1 MMVALTQQAPADVL
15 ANVAA
20 IGASAVVILVVV
32 LRSRRP
38 ERGAAEFF
46 TAGRG
51 FTATQNG
58 MALTGGYLSAA
69 TFLGVAGAIAV
80 YGYDGLLLAVAALVA
95 WLVALLLVGE
105 WTRNTGRTTLG
116 DVIAFRLRDRAVR
129 KAVAAATLLITIL
142 LLVVQIAAV
151 GGMASLLLGIGSDN
165 RFLQSVVIAC
175 VGAVV
180 IGCVLAGGMR
190 GITWVQILKA
200 NLLVV
205 TGAVLAAWVL
215 GRYGFDGSALL
226 GAAVANSPHAG
237 EQLLAPGL
245 QFGSGAL
252 AKLDFLSLAIA
263 AVLGPASMPHV
274 VMRFY
279 TVADGPTARR
289 SVAWAIWLVGTFLLL
304 VIVIGFGAAALVG
317 AQTVLAAPGASNS
330 AVPLL
335 AHRLGGAPLLG
346 LVAAAVFTTV
356 LGVATGMLIAA
367 ATSFSRD
374 LYGTR
379 RNHAELGVARVAVV
393 VVGVVATAGAVLV
406 NGQNVAVLLALAL
419 AVAASANLPSL
430 VYALFWRE
438 FNTTGALCGIYGGTA
453 LSLLLVVFSPA
464 ATGTPSSMLPGLDI
478 AVFPLANPGLVAI
491 PAAFLLA
498 AVGTWVGQ
506 RDDMAKRRFAE
517 MEVRAVT
524 GAEPPDDDE
533 PEPDR

>member
-1 MMVALTQQAPADVL
+1 MTVALTQQAPA
-15 ANVAA
+15 NIAA
-20 IGASAVVILVVV
+20 IGASAALILVVV

-38 ERGAAEFF
+38 GRGAAEFF
-46 TAGRG
+46 TAGHG
-51 FTATQNG
+51 FTAAQNG

-69 TFLGVAGAIAV
+69 TFLGVAGAIVV
-80 YGYDGLLLAVAALVA
+80 YGYDGVLLAVAALVA

-105 WTRNTGRTTLG
+105 WTRNTGRSTLG

-129 KAVAAATLLITIL
+129 KAVAVAALLVTVL

-151 GGMASLLLGIGSDN
+151 GGVVSLLLGIRGDD
-165 RFLQSVVIAC
+165 RVLQSVVIAC
-175 VGAVV
+175 VGGLV

-190 GITWVQILKA
+190 GVTWVQMLEA

-245 QFGSGAL
+245 QFGGSAL
-252 AKLDFLSLAIA
+252 AKLDLLSFALA
-263 AVLGPASMPHV
+263 AVLGPASMPHL
-274 VMRFY
+274 VMRYY
-279 TVADGPTARR
+279 TVPDGPTVRR
-289 SVAWAIWLVGTFLLL
+289 SVAWAIWLVGAFLLL
-304 VIVIGFGAAALVG
+304 VVVIGFGAAALVG
-317 AQTVLAAPGASNS
+317 ARTVLAAPGASNS

-356 LGVATGMLIAA
+356 LGLATALLIAA

-374 LYGTR
+374 LYGSR
-379 RNHAELGVARVAVV
+379 RNHTELGVARVAVV
-393 VVGVVATAGAVLV
+393 VVGVVATAGAMLA
-406 NGQNVAVLLALAL
+406 NGQNVAVLLALAM
-419 AVAASANLPSL
+419 AVAAAATLPSL

-438 FNTTGALCGIYGGTA
+438 FNTTGALCAIYGGTA
-453 LSLLLVVFSPA
+453 LSLLLVALSPA
-464 ATGTPSSMLPGLDI
+464 VSGTPSSMLPGPDF

-491 PAAFLLA
+491 PAAFLLGA
-498 AVGTWVGQ
+498 LGTWVGQ

-524 GAEPPDDDE
+524 GVVPPDDDE